1 MIRKAAILALA
12 ASLVSCGGTRGPTR
26 MVERRTDVAPAPRG
40 DALLR
45 QVMLAKHE
53 EARRAVGVPA
63 LVWDDKLAARA
74 LDYARELARTR
85 RFQHAPQPMGPA
97 REGENLFTGTRDAY
111 SYAEMI
117 QYWIDEQKWFVN
129 RPAPEF
135 STTGD
140 GEAVAH
146 YTQIIWR
153 TTKRVGC
160 ALASNDRDDY
170 LVCRYSPAGNVIGSK
185 AL

>member
-1 MIRKAAILALA
+1 MVRKAAILALA
-12 ASLVSCGGTRGPTR
+12 ALLASCGGTKGPAR
-26 MVERRTDVAPAPRG
+26 MVERRTDLVSAPRG

-45 QVMLAKHE
+45 QVMLAKHN

-63 LVWDDKLAARA
+63 LSWDDTLAARA

-85 RFQHAPQPMGPA
+85 RFQHAPQPMGSG

-111 SYAEMI
+111 SYAEMV

-135 STTGD
+135 STTGN

-153 TTKRVGC
+153 TTRRVGC